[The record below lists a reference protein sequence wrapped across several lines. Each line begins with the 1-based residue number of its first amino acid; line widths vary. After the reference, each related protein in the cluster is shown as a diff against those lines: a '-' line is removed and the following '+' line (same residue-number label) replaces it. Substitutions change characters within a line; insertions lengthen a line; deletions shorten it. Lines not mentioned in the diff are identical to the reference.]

1 MKKSLLYAV
10 AFLYLYAG
18 IYKGSNVLRFRE
30 EMAESPLLSP
40 VLIPLISLLLPV
52 LELGL
57 GLFLLFKI
65 KLRITLWASFC
76 LMVLFTFYMVF
87 LYFGFEHP
95 PCACGGILN
104 EMDYPAHIVF
114 NIVFS
119 IITGFLVYLY
129 EKNHFLDT
137 PPVR

>member
-18 IYKGSNVLRFRE
+18 IYKGTNVPRFRE

-40 VLIPLISLLLPV
+40 ALIPLISLFLPV

-57 GLFLLFKI
+57 GLFLLFGI
-65 KLRITLWASFC
+65 KLRSALWVSFC
-76 LMVLFTFYMVF
+76 LMVLFTFYMAF
-87 LYFGFEHP
+87 LYLGFEQP

-104 EMDYPAHIVF
+104 EMDTH
-114 NIVFS
+114 S
-119 IITGFLVYLY
+119 I
-129 EKNHFLDT
+129 
-137 PPVR
+137 